1 MAVGTR
7 ADGSGRLALLAPP
20 AHRLSMDL
28 VLVWSG
34 FLMGLVGTPHCAAM
48 CGPACTALLGGAG
61 PDRPQDRPLRG
72 CVRALDRVLGAVG
85 WFHAMRLAGYAAG
98 GALLAAGVGLLA
110 WAGQAAPLLRP
121 VWTLLHVAALALGL
135 WLLVTAQQPNWMVRP
150 GRPRAGL
157 GAPPPVNSALAP
169 RPVRWVRAPGPWQA
183 GAAGGMWVAWPC
195 GLLQSALVVAGL
207 ASTPAGGA
215 AVMAAFALS
224 SSMGLQV
231 APTLWRWWQARS
243 GGRAMEL
250 QRWVVRLSGGML
262 ALGSAWALGHGAWSQ
277 IRAYC
282 LG

>member
-1 MAVGTR
+1 MQPAAVATR
-7 ADGSGRLALLAPP
+7 ATGLHVVQVVCGLPDQESCRRAHVADLGRLNP
-20 AHRLSMDL
+20 
-28 VLVWSG
+28 
-34 FLMGLVGTPHCAAM
+34 
-48 CGPACTALLGGAG
+48 AG
-61 PDRPQDRPLRG
+61 PECRG
-72 CVRALDRVLGAVG
+72 LNV
-85 WFHAMRLAGYAAG
+85 
-98 GALLAAGVGLLA
+98 
-110 WAGQAAPLLRP
+110 
-121 VWTLLHVAALALGL
+121 
-135 WLLVTAQQPNWMVRP
+135 
-150 GRPRAGL
+150 
-157 GAPPPVNSALAP
+157 
-169 RPVRWVRAPGPWQA
+169 QA

-243 GGRAMEL
+243 AGRATEL
-250 QRWVVRLSGGML
+250 QRGVVRLSGGML